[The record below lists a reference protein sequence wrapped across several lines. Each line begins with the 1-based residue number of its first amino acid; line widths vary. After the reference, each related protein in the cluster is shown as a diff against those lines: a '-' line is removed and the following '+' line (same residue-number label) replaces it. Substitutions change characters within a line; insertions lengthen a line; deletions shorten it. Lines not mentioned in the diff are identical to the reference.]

1 MTAPI
6 VQHHANLEA
15 STNVADTLNWKL
27 ETLARE
33 NLPTDTGI
41 ADYIA
46 FAIENLEKKADYIKQ
61 IEEQLKKEKNA
72 IKEQIE
78 RIKVEGAKFFNDNG
92 IVKIEGVICSSITVT
107 PGREEEVK
115 VEKVKEFVPLISQAE
130 IEELLIGLGKAEI
143 RTIEKEK
150 VQKAI
155 PPKLRINKRKKA
167 AQG

>member
-1 MTAPI
+1 MTKQI
-6 VQHHANLEA
+6 VPHHTNLE
-15 STNVADTLNWKL
+15 SSNNVADTLNWKL
-27 ETLARE
+27 EALAKE

-46 FAIENLEKKADYIKQ
+46 FAVENLEKKIDYIKQ
-61 IEEQLKKEKNA
+61 IEEQIKKEKNA
-72 IKEQIE
+72 VKEQIE

-107 PGREEEVK
+107 KGKEEEVK
-115 VEKVKEFVPLISQAE
+115 VETVKEFVPLISQAE

-143 RTIEKEK
+143 RTVQKEK

-167 AQG
+167 A